1 MKSSPPHLAKE
12 RLDFHS
18 PGFLEA
24 KEAMEAHMAPAVAQG
39 ALDRK
44 LPGLRFASSTTAVAG
59 PGGVT
64 GVALAFLG
72 LFSAV
77 GTHDAHH
84 GDLAMARNDG
94 PCQSW

>member
-1 MKSSPPHLAKE
+1 MATKFMVNRRVCLEFLVQDSFPAAMKIKAAMKSSPPHLAKE

-18 PGFLEA
+18 PVFLEA

-59 PGGVT
+59 P
-64 GVALAFLG
+64 AE
-72 LFSAV
+72 
-77 GTHDAHH
+77 
-84 GDLAMARNDG
+84 
-94 PCQSW
+94 

>member
-1 MKSSPPHLAKE
+1 MEFLVQDSFPAAMKIKAAMKSSPPHLAKE

-59 PGGVT
+59 P
-64 GVALAFLG
+64 AE
-72 LFSAV
+72 
-77 GTHDAHH
+77 
-84 GDLAMARNDG
+84 
-94 PCQSW
+94 